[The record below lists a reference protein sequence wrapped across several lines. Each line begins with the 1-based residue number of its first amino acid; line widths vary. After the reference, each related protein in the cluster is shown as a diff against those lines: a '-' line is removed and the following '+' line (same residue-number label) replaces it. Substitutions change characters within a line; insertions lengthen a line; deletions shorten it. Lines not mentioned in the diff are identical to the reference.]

1 MLQETGELG
10 GFAGWAVDVMEAIG
24 APGVGVVIAAENLF
38 PPIPSEIIL
47 PLAGFTASRGDFT
60 LVEALLWA
68 TAGSLAGAFILY
80 GLGALLGIDRLRA
93 VARRMPLVEVSDV
106 DRTVAWFRRHG
117 ARTVFFGRLLPVFR
131 SLISIPAG
139 ITRLNLLLF
148 AVLTFVGSAL
158 WNTILVLAGYL
169 LGENWDAVEPFA
181 DVLQYVVLGAVV
193 VAIVTFVVIR
203 LRRRGRP
210 AGPETSA

>member
-1 MLQETGELG
+1 MLQETGDLG

-24 APGVGVVIAAENLF
+24 APGVGLVIAAENLF
-38 PPIPSEIIL
+38 PPIPSEIVL

-60 LVEALLWA
+60 LAEALLWS
-68 TAGSLAGAFILY
+68 TAGSLVGAFILY
-80 GLGALLGIDRLRA
+80 GSGALLGIDRLRA

-106 DRTVAWFRRHG
+106 DKTTAWFRRHG
-117 ARTVFFGRLLPVFR
+117 AKTVFFGRLLPIFR

-148 AVLTFVGSAL
+148 AVLTFTGSAL
-158 WNTILVLAGYL
+158 WNTLLVLAGYL
-169 LGENWDAVEPFA
+169 LGENWAAVEPFA

-193 VAIVTFVVIR
+193 VVIVAFVVIR

-210 AGPETSA
+210 AESEPSA

>member
-1 MLQETGELG
+1 VLQETGDLG

-24 APGVGVVIAAENLF
+24 APGVGLVIAAENLF
-38 PPIPSEIIL
+38 PPIPSEIVL

-60 LVEALLWA
+60 LAEALLWS
-68 TAGSLAGAFILY
+68 TAGSLVGAFILY
-80 GLGALLGIDRLRA
+80 GSGALLGIDRLRA

-106 DRTVAWFRRHG
+106 DKTTAWFRRHG
-117 ARTVFFGRLLPVFR
+117 AKTVFFGRLLPIFR

-148 AVLTFVGSAL
+148 AVLTFTGSAL
-158 WNTILVLAGYL
+158 WNTLLVLAGYL
-169 LGENWDAVEPFA
+169 LGENWAAVEPFA

-193 VAIVTFVVIR
+193 VVIVAFVVIR

-210 AGPETSA
+210 AESEPSA

>member
-1 MLQETGELG
+1 
-10 GFAGWAVDVMEAIG
+10 MEAIG
-24 APGVGVVIAAENLF
+24 APGVGLVIAAENLF
-38 PPIPSEIIL
+38 PPIPSEIVL

-60 LVEALLWA
+60 LAEALLWS
-68 TAGSLAGAFILY
+68 TAGSLVGAFILY
-80 GLGALLGIDRLRA
+80 GSGALLGIDRLRA

-106 DRTVAWFRRHG
+106 DKTTAWFRRHG
-117 ARTVFFGRLLPVFR
+117 AKTVFFGRLLPIFR

-148 AVLTFVGSAL
+148 AVLTFTGSAL
-158 WNTILVLAGYL
+158 WNTLLVLAGYL
-169 LGENWDAVEPFA
+169 LGENWAAVEPFA

-193 VAIVTFVVIR
+193 VVIVAFVVIR

-210 AGPETSA
+210 AESEPSA